1 MGSKLSR
8 QRSLD
13 LESKLSRRRSRNE
26 SPAESEGG
34 GREFLFTS
42 LMLRSDTLP
51 GMLRRSNHSPY
62 VRRVAWIREIQ
73 TLLREHKTDQAA
85 EVLRLLRKHQEVAR
99 WTKEPETQETQ
110 SKRKWSAV
118 DQLHDLGLQGTSLN
132 DILYKNASFLNLVD
146 PISHELLLS
155 LARDLQCPKRE
166 KDAIKSS
173 NKTCRQLIYH
183 LTPHSKWTK
192 QGVSRRKSQAW
203 KRRSCRRAATMRR
216 QNSVRILISTAPGS
230 RDLDQEGARRLRC
243 RQPSVVWIKEG
254 RLLICSGPCMRHSLT
269 RLPGPLLPTAS
280 CPEVETPELNVLCLI
295 WSVLKTTL
303 KKKLSGD
310 VVNLSGIPLSGRD
323 VHRVAFYLQSSS
335 EAVSAVDL
343 SFTELQDDGL
353 RLLLPPLSCLPKL
366 TVLAINGNRLTRA
379 ILKDLT
385 DTLKDPSKFPCLAW
399 VDLGNNVDIFTVP
412 QPLLVALRR
421 RFGLRSSL
429 PVIYEY

>member
-1 MGSKLSR
+1 APGRAGRAAGADGGAQAGS
-8 QRSLD
+8 D
-13 LESKLSRRRSRNE
+13 
-26 SPAESEGG
+26 A
-34 GREFLFTS
+34 GRL
-42 LMLRSDTLP
+42 
-51 GMLRRSNHSPY
+51 NSPY

-85 EVLRLLRKHQEVAR
+85 EVLRLLRK
-99 WTKEPETQETQ
+99 
-110 SKRKWSAV
+110 
-118 DQLHDLGLQGTSLN
+118 DLGLQGTSLN

-192 QGVSRRKSQAW
+192 QGVSRRKSQA
-203 KRRSCRRAATMRR
+203 C
-216 QNSVRILISTAPGS
+216 
-230 RDLDQEGARRLRC
+230 
-243 RQPSVVWIKEG
+243 
-254 RLLICSGPCMRHSLT
+254 
-269 RLPGPLLPTAS
+269 
-280 CPEVETPELNVLCLI
+280 
-295 WSVLKTTL
+295 LKTTL

-429 PVIYEY
+429 PVIYE